1 MSKKTKIF
9 LISNTSNFFNVF
21 MLNHIKVLSKKY
33 NLFICSENSKK
44 LKKKVP
50 KNVSLIN
57 INFKRG
63 ISFYEDIISFFSI
76 LFIFLKHR
84 PDLSISFTP
93 KVGLIVSIS
102 SFITRI
108 PNRYHW
114 FTGQIWANSKGFKRT
129 FYKFTDK
136 LIFILSNHVFVDG
149 ISQKDFLLKEKIIKK
164 KKSTVFHKGSICGVN
179 ISKFSL
185 KKQNRIKLRKHYLID
200 NNTFIFLYLGRINK
214 DKGIIELINAFNK
227 IYTAHNVLL
236 ILVGSLEDLKLTE
249 LIKNNKKIKYFN
261 FTNKPE
267 KWYSLADILCLP
279 SHREGFGNVV
289 IEAASC
295 GIPSLCSNIYGLK
308 DAIINKKTGF
318 FHKVGN
324 TSDIKKKMLYVIR
337 NKKLV
342 KKYGIS
348 AKKRAIRDFEQSLI
362 TKKFLK
368 FINLNISK

>member
-1 MSKKTKIF
+1 MIKKTKIF

-136 LIFILSNHVFVDG
+136 LIFILSHHVFVDG
-149 ISQKDFLLKEKIIKK
+149 ISQKDFLLKEKIIEK

-227 IYTAHNVLL
+227 IYSAHNVLL

-267 KWYSLADILCLP
+267 KWYSLSDILCLP

-318 FHKVGN
+318 FHKVGH
-324 TSDIKKKMLYVIR
+324 TTDIKKKMLYVIR

-348 AKKRAIRDFEQSLI
+348 ARKRVIRDFEQSLI